1 VCYHCGQK
9 GCPGECGWGMVDSQ
23 GKPKAA
29 YYAFKALAQEFF

>member
-1 VCYHCGQK
+1 M
-9 GCPGECGWGMVDSQ
+9 GMVDSQ